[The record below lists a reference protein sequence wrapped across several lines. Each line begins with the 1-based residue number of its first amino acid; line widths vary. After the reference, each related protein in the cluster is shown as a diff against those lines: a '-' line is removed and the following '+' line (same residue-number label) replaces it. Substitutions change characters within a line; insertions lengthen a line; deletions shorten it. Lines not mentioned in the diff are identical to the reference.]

1 MRCLSGLPGL
11 TAFGLFGWMCWALSG
26 PSGGGVEFRVWEGR
40 VPVERT
46 VDVLKVQVQS

>member
-1 MRCLSGLPGL
+1 MDCQGSRLLGFSGGCVGRFQGL
-11 TAFGLFGWMCWALSG
+11 R
-26 PSGGGVEFRVWEGR
+26 GGGVEFRVWEGR